1 MLCSLRSLRQ
11 QTPPALFNAVL
22 CTLQRSIHI
31 NHDSYF
37 SLFLGNRPSLWAAPL
52 CFRGWGTTYR
62 MCGTSATSQPLLS
75 SLWLSAAGDS
85 YDTVTGG
92 SILTVTPEVAKAS
105 LGPVLKH
112 NSVVSL
118 LFFSYLCSWCR
129 WINCI
134 TYTGDWL
141 HNFVLF
147 YRMFP
152 QSYEFGR
159 AVMAIDFMVFS
170 LRLIH
175 IFAIHKQ
182 LGPKII
188 IVGKMVSAYTCHV
201 ATNVMQCE
209 TETSVIPKSFF
220 KESSNEKRLW

>member
-1 MLCSLRSLRQ
+1 MTLIFLSFWVTDLRCGQHLCASEDEELHTGCVEQVRPHSHCSLHFGCLLQ
-11 QTPPALFNAVL
+11 V
-22 CTLQRSIHI
+22 TLMTQWQE
-31 NHDSYF
+31 D
-37 SLFLGNRPSLWAAPL
+37 L
-52 CFRGWGTTYR
+52 
-62 MCGTSATSQPLLS
+62 
-75 SLWLSAAGDS
+75 
-85 YDTVTGG
+85 
-92 SILTVTPEVAKAS
+92 TPEVAKAS

-220 KESSNEKRLW
+220 KESSNEKQLW